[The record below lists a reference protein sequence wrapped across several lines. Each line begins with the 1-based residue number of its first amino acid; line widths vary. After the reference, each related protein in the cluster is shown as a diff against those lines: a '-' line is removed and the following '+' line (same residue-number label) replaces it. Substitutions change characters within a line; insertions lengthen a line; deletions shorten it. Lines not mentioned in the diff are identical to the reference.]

1 MEIRYLLDKLK
12 LLESEVEPKDDEQ
25 IIEPESEKPTKV
37 KKQKRLAPNGKPSN
51 LNPTQYL
58 QVRTPAFKA
67 WFGDWENNP
76 ESASK
81 VVDENGE
88 PMVVFHGTTA
98 KSKFTSFNA
107 HSPNFFTHDAEYAK
121 VYSHGKSPMAVFLS
135 IKHPFDSR
143 DSDALDFYN
152 NKFVPYFTNRF
163 PRLAAE
169 GLVPLK
175 AGEAVPFTW
184 ADQLFSSLRSFGR
197 AGESTY
203 DGIYVDEGDT
213 PKIAKS
219 TAQFAYVPMTN
230 TQIKSAK
237 QNVGY
242 NPESDNIHEEL

>member
-12 LLESEVEPKDDEQ
+12 LLESEIELPKDDEPTV
-25 IIEPESEKPTKV
+25 EPTKPVKV
-37 KKQKRLAPNGKPSN
+37 KKQARLAPNGKPSN

-81 VVDENGE
+81 VVDTNGE
-88 PMVVFHGTTA
+88 PMVMHHGT
-98 KSKFTSFNA
+98 KSKTKFTSFNA
-107 HSPNFFTHDAEYAK
+107 HSPNFFTHDPEYAK
-121 VYSHGKSPMAVFLS
+121 VYSHGKSPISVFLN
-135 IKHPFDSR
+135 IKQPFDTR
-143 DSDALDFYN
+143 NSDALDFYN

-169 GLVPLK
+169 GLSPLK
-175 AGEAVPFTW
+175 QGEAVPFIW
-184 ADQLFSSLRSFGR
+184 ADQLFSALRSFGR
-197 AGESTY
+197 AGESSY

-219 TAQFAYVPMTN
+219 SAQFAIVPMGN